1 LYTINTTM
9 SLFSGREKRVRYGVL
24 IEIGSGSVLLSII
37 KSDATKINPE
47 VIWSQREFA
56 SLKSKQTSN
65 QDDKAIM
72 SSLLNVILQI
82 NNNGY
87 KALRSYSSTA
97 QIKYVQVSVTAPWSF
112 TISKT
117 IDYTKETE
125 FVVSQELIDS
135 LISVAKKKMTEIMLE
150 KELTNKYDFSLL
162 TEVITDFRLNDYQ
175 TNQPLKQKVKSLS
188 LTQIVA
194 LASTF
199 ITETVTDLQRKVL
212 PRAEIVQYSFMMI
225 FYSFIK
231 NFYSRLSCYC
241 LIDITYEATEIVIVR
256 NSAFQ
261 TTNHTTIGIN
271 TIARNIANALNI
283 PHEEAISF
291 LREPYHSTA
300 LKALPKNKLELLQK
314 VFVNYQTE
322 LRELFTEN
330 NANFSIPRD
339 IFFHCSM
346 ADNAFL
352 LELISEVA
360 KTVTNLS
367 HQVTEI
373 SEAIITKYYSPTEK
387 KKLTENNID
396 TGVLLEA
403 QFFHQHES

>member
-1 LYTINTTM
+1 M

-150 KELTNKYDFSLL
+150 KELTNKYDFSCS
-162 TEVITDFRLNDYQ
+162 
-175 TNQPLKQKVKSLS
+175 LK
-188 LTQIVA
+188 
-194 LASTF
+194 
-199 ITETVTDLQRKVL
+199 
-212 PRAEIVQYSFMMI
+212 
-225 FYSFIK
+225 
-231 NFYSRLSCYC
+231 
-241 LIDITYEATEIVIVR
+241 
-256 NSAFQ
+256 
-261 TTNHTTIGIN
+261 
-271 TIARNIANALNI
+271 
-283 PHEEAISF
+283 
-291 LREPYHSTA
+291 
-300 LKALPKNKLELLQK
+300 
-314 VFVNYQTE
+314 
-322 LRELFTEN
+322 
-330 NANFSIPRD
+330 
-339 IFFHCSM
+339 
-346 ADNAFL
+346 
-352 LELISEVA
+352 
-360 KTVTNLS
+360 
-367 HQVTEI
+367 
-373 SEAIITKYYSPTEK
+373 
-387 KKLTENNID
+387 
-396 TGVLLEA
+396 
-403 QFFHQHES
+403 